1 VIKRTRDVQRL
12 SKKAIFS
19 LLRGDS
25 NGGASLLHEA
35 LEAIQAILPDIE
47 TSPELRAGAFTQSLE
62 EYAEGVSQ
70 LSALSVKCLSIILS
84 KSA

>member
-1 VIKRTRDVQRL
+1 VQRL

-25 NGGASLLHEA
+25 DGGMSLLSEA
-35 LEAIQAILPDIE
+35 LEAVQAILPDIE

-62 EYAEGVSQ
+62 EYAEGVS
-70 LSALSVKCLSIILS
+70 CLAYLVYSLD
-84 KSA
+84 